1 MSADFVH
8 AFSALFSAS
17 ANPELLRTLVQH
29 HHESAA
35 NFPPSL
41 LVAGIEDPHIRAL
54 ATIISQADHFSA
66 SERGEGA
73 EQWQD
78 FKSTAL
84 ASVMEQ
90 VRIPEESPEK
100 ENHVA
105 PTRHFHAR
113 PLNGPG
119 NESFGDV
126 FPENFDAYEPGE
138 MNSLLK
144 DFGDDFKRWANRN
157 EPPDF
162 EMLLNHLLHFLYKY
176 AWCVPSNT
184 QEAIPDVS
192 IYDHLKTT
200 AAIAACLYMYHDDK
214 HKLNE
219 KSLRD
224 PDQKRF
230 CLVAGDVSGIQK
242 YIFAISN
249 IGAGGVARKLR
260 SRSLFVQLV
269 TEVCAHKI
277 LNAFGLPLA
286 NFLMSAGG
294 NFHLLV
300 PNVSGA
306 AAVLGKVNQEID
318 QWFLQELNGELAL
331 NLASFNFDGPG
342 FSASADTNDGFGGV
356 LRTVND
362 RLAQVKQK
370 RFTSLWVS
378 DGKWQKER
386 FTVSQDFKG
395 QEACRS
401 CGKFPREDNEDV
413 CTHCKLDRETGK
425 DLPNRNSIVFY
436 AGEGKGEIPLP
447 YGSAAVIS
455 GGPRGSIPPY
465 LTLKLNSSDLGSL
478 NGFAAQSKFIA
489 NYVPK
494 GVDGPMTFEDI
505 AQKASGRRYLGF
517 LKMDADN
524 MGMAMVFGLKREKPE
539 QGRDTISRL
548 ATLSRQIDWFFSGW
562 VQHLLETKF
571 KNCYTVFSGGDDLFV
586 VGPWDETLEL
596 ADIIDTDYYEY
607 TFNDQL
613 TISAGIVIAGDS
625 YPISR
630 AAEDA
635 EEAVKESKNKGRDS
649 ITLLGHTLKWN
660 EWAEVKKKWGELRD
674 KLEPEKISTAFLYS
688 LLEYG
693 RMWKKYKSGDTV
705 GLRFQPLLAYNVG
718 RNLSARDSPTFYQ
731 WAQEIIS
738 LKLADMQ
745 RKHVILDNLGL
756 LAQLLILGKGGT
768 DDTK

>member
-8 AFSALFSAS
+8 AFSSLFSAS

-41 LVAGIEDPHIRAL
+41 RVDGIDDPHERAL
-54 ATIISQADHFSA
+54 ATVVSQADHFSA

-90 VRIPEESPEK
+90 VRIPKEIEIEEDTRVNEDRP
-100 ENHVA
+100 A
-105 PTRHFHAR
+105 PSLHFHAR

-144 DFGDDFKRWANRN
+144 DFGDDFKRWSDRK
-157 EPPDF
+157 EPPVF
-162 EMLLNHLLHFLYKY
+162 ETLLSHLLHFFYKY
-176 AWCVPSNT
+176 AWCIPSNT

-200 AAIAACLYMYHDDK
+200 AAIAACLYIYHDDK
-214 HKLNE
+214 HSLTE
-219 KSLRD
+219 KAIRG
-224 PDQKRF
+224 PGQKRF

-242 YIFAISN
+242 YIFAVSN

-277 LNAFGLPLA
+277 LNAFGLPHT

-306 AAVLGKVNQEID
+306 AAVLAKVNQEID

-342 FSASADTNDGFGGV
+342 FSASDDTNDGFGGV
-356 LRTVND
+356 LRNVNEK
-362 RLAQVKQK
+362 LAQMKQK

-378 DGKWQKER
+378 DGKWQEER

-436 AGEGKGEIPLP
+436 AGEGKGEITLP

-455 GGPRGSIPPY
+455 GAPRGSIPPY
-465 LTLKLNSSDLGSL
+465 LTLKLNSSDLGGL
-478 NGFAAQSKFIA
+478 YGFAAQSKFIS
-489 NYVPK
+489 NYVPVCTNEMAEK
-494 GVDGPMTFEDI
+494 ARKRGVKDIPDVGQLATFGI
-505 AQKASGRRYLGF
+505 LAAQASGRPYLGF
-517 LKMDADN
+517 L
-524 MGMAMVFGLKREKPE
+524 
-539 QGRDTISRL
+539 
-548 ATLSRQIDWFFSGW
+548 
-562 VQHLLETKF
+562 
-571 KNCYTVFSGGDDLFV
+571 
-586 VGPWDETLEL
+586 
-596 ADIIDTDYYEY
+596 
-607 TFNDQL
+607 
-613 TISAGIVIAGDS
+613 
-625 YPISR
+625 
-630 AAEDA
+630 
-635 EEAVKESKNKGRDS
+635 
-649 ITLLGHTLKWN
+649 
-660 EWAEVKKKWGELRD
+660 
-674 KLEPEKISTAFLYS
+674 
-688 LLEYG
+688 
-693 RMWKKYKSGDTV
+693 
-705 GLRFQPLLAYNVG
+705 
-718 RNLSARDSPTFYQ
+718 
-731 WAQEIIS
+731 
-738 LKLADMQ
+738 
-745 RKHVILDNLGL
+745 
-756 LAQLLILGKGGT
+756 
-768 DDTK
+768 